1 MLEKI
6 DEKLESEV
14 NKLLEKDELTIEE
27 IKFLVGER
35 DKFQAIKNAE
45 ELKLKQEQNKE
56 YYTELFTHLVSM

>member
-27 IKFLVGER
+27 IKFLVSER

-45 ELKLKQEQNKE
+45 QIELDRVKNQETYTQIIKL
-56 YYTELFTHLVSM
+56 LGSM

>member
-6 DEKLESEV
+6 DEKLEIEV

-35 DKFQAIKNAE
+35 DKFQALKNAE
-45 ELKLKQEQNKE
+45 QIELDRVKNQET
-56 YYTELFTHLVSM
+56 YTEIIKLLGSM

>member
-14 NKLLEKDELTIEE
+14 NKLLEKNELTIEE

>member
-6 DEKLESEV
+6 DEKLENEV